1 MGLMWHLKITNAL
14 VPIPSNVELMGM
26 KPCSLND
33 VIYMV
38 KELEYTVPQ
47 VPNPKVYYLIYLL
60 QKVFHNRIC
69 SIIVGNYDKL
79 DDFEQ
84 MWKIKIYR
92 IQTSKKVLGSNSLV
106 CKWLLS
112 QTSTTKLNLGLLM
125 IYVLNLLLCFP
136 KIKIMTP
143 RIPW

>member
-1 MGLMWHLKITNAL
+1 
-14 VPIPSNVELMGM
+14 
-26 KPCSLND
+26 
-33 VIYMV
+33 
-38 KELEYTVPQ
+38 
-47 VPNPKVYYLIYLL
+47 
-60 QKVFHNRIC
+60 
-69 SIIVGNYDKL
+69 
-79 DDFEQ
+79 